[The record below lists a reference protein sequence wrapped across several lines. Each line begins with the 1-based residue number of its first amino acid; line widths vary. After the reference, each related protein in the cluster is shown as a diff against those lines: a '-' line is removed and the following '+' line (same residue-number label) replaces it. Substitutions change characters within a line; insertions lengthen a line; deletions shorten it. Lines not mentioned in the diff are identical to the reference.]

1 MTERA
6 ESDQRSGD
14 RSPTGAWVRPDL
26 GAETK
31 RYSLNLRRMWQ
42 LTALLMIIVSV
53 APLVVLTAIDY
64 RVTEKSAESEILLNT
79 ARVVSNT
86 KLAIEFS
93 LVERIA
99 ALDFIVLDN
108 SFSQLN
114 DCARVEEILEQ
125 LQASFT
131 GFVDLGVIDSSGSQ
145 FCYAGPYEL
154 AGVDYS
160 GEAWFADVQKVDTY
174 ISDVFAGFRRVP
186 HMVIAVR
193 HDIPGGGFFVL
204 RTSVEIALLHKLLTN
219 LEISG
224 EGDAFIINHD
234 GVLQTSARSHGDVL
248 ETLDL
253 EVPVCATE
261 TQVYETV
268 GSKQEPLIVGYA
280 YIPDTP
286 FILMI
291 IHEKTA
297 LMEAWSDTRRQVIS
311 FLVVSLSIIILVTLG
326 VTTYLVGKIHWADRQ
341 RVAALHQTEYTNK
354 MASLGRLGTG
364 VAHEINNPLA
374 IIKEKAGL
382 MKDLFG
388 FTDRYADDPKLMG
401 IVDSILASVD
411 RCSAITRRLLNFARD
426 TDTRPVPV
434 DLGDTVRE
442 VLGFMGK
449 EAEYRSIDVVVGIDD
464 DVPEITT
471 NKGRLQQIL
480 LNVINNAFAAVDDGG
495 RIEIGGGR
503 NGANLVGIQVTDDGC
518 GMTEA
523 QRRRVF
529 EPFFTTKSRR
539 GGVGLGLSITY
550 SLVSELGGTIAVESE
565 VGRGTSFLI
574 SLPVDAATKGGE
586 AS

>member
-1 MTERA
+1 MTES
-6 ESDQRSGD
+6 SDSGRRSGD
-14 RSPTGAWVRPDL
+14 RTPTGAWVRPDL
-26 GAETK
+26 EVDTK

-53 APLVVLTAIDY
+53 APLIVMTAIDY

-108 SFSQLN
+108 SFSELN

-193 HDIPGGGFFVL
+193 HDLPSGDFFVL

-224 EGDAFIINHD
+224 EGDAFIINRD

-253 EVPVCATE
+253 EVPVYAEE

-268 GSKQEPLIVGYA
+268 GSKQKPLIVGYA

-291 IHEKTA
+291 IHQKTA

-326 VTTYLVGKIHWADRQ
+326 VTTYLVGKIKWADRQ

-354 MASLGRLGTG
+354 MASLGRLGAG

-382 MKDLFG
+382 MKDLFE
-388 FTDRYADDPKLMG
+388 FSDRYAEDPKLMG
-401 IVDSILASVD
+401 IVDSILGSVD

-426 TDTRPVPV
+426 TDTTPVPV
-434 DLGDTVRE
+434 DLGDTVNE

-495 RIEIGGGR
+495 RIEIGVGR
-503 NGANLVGIQVTDDGC
+503 NGSDRVGIRVTDDGC

-565 VGRGTSFLI
+565 VGEGTSFSI
-574 SLPVDAATKGGE
+574 TLPVDPVSKGGE
-586 AS
+586 SP